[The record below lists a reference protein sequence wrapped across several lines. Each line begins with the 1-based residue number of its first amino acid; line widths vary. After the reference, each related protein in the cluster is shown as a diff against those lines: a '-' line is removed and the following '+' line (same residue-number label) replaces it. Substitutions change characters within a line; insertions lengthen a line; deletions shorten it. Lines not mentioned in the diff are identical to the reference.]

1 MDLVTVSFLVLATLG
16 AIAALLHMLGWV
28 PPRYKR
34 VLSHLQA
41 EFASKVGVEVENALE
56 RVSVRQRASLEEFA
70 GPDPLSTLPAAIGAE
85 VKRALTEVAA
95 EQEAKFAE
103 AAKAVESVDAS
114 DMTSA
119 LQSIKR
125 GVGVEK
131 MYKRQVDSAMAEA
144 ILGPAK
150 PILAQFAPGLLD
162 TLEHNPS
169 LLPMIIEHPL
179 FQKYIAPRIQQLLG
193 QGGEEVIASQRN
205 PFLNP

>member
-34 VLSHLQA
+34 VLSHLQT

-56 RVSVRQRASLEEFA
+56 RVSVRARTSMEA
-70 GPDPLSTLPAAIGAE
+70 DAAAFQ
-85 VKRALTEVAA
+85 AQAQAA
-95 EQEAKFAE
+95 
-103 AAKAVESVDAS
+103 DAS

-119 LQSIKR
+119 LQSLKR

-179 FQKYIAPRIQQLLG
+179 FQKYIAPRIAALLG
-193 QGGEEVIASQRN
+193 QQGNVSVENNEWSPGLGR
-205 PFLNP
+205 

>member
-1 MDLVTVSFLVLATLG
+1 
-16 AIAALLHMLGWV
+16 
-28 PPRYKR
+28 
-34 VLSHLQA
+34 
-41 EFASKVGVEVENALE
+41 
-56 RVSVRQRASLEEFA
+56 
-70 GPDPLSTLPAAIGAE
+70 
-85 VKRALTEVAA
+85 
-95 EQEAKFAE
+95 
-103 AAKAVESVDAS
+103 
-114 DMTSA
+114 
-119 LQSIKR
+119 
-125 GVGVEK
+125 
-131 MYKRQVDSAMAEA
+131 MAEA